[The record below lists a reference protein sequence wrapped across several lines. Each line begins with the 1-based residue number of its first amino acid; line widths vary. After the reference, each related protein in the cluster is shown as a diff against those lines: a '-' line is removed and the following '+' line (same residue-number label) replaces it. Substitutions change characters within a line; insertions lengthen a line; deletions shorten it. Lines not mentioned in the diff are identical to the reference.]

1 MPNHPGSAIPQ
12 RAAITVRSPCTPGPL
27 TATLPIPDRPPALRM
42 ILPSYKIA
50 PSLLPGAGQGLFLTE
65 PVAAGR
71 IITAPDAID
80 RTWTGRQLA
89 EQPEL
94 AGLQHASARW
104 FEDRYT
110 VSPDWPDECYLNHSF
125 EPTGLWHLGF
135 VFATADLPAG
145 CEITIDYR
153 HLLPPGISEDF
164 ADAITGQTI
173 TGWSWTDSLRISTE
187 TLAALLSGVGRN

>member
-1 MPNHPGSAIPQ
+1 
-12 RAAITVRSPCTPGPL
+12 
-27 TATLPIPDRPPALRM
+27 M

-50 PSLLPGAGQGLFLTE
+50 PSLLPGAGLGLFLTE
-65 PVAAGR
+65 PVSAGR

-94 AGLQHASARW
+94 AGLQHTSARW

-135 VFATADLPAG
+135 VFAMDELPTG

-164 ADAITGQTI
+164 TDALTGQTI
-173 TGWSWTDSLRISTE
+173 TGWTWADSLRISTE
-187 TLAALLSGVGRN
+187 ALAALLSGAGRT